1 MKVADAVML
10 APELVG
16 DEPETAD
23 PEALVDVDP
32 NAPEPEPLPEVAE
45 APDPTPDELEPGPE
59 PLPDPEDPDEADVVS
74 LAETGQTVVEVY
86 TVSVTLPTEQCLTV
100 GAQDVMV

>member
-1 MKVADAVML
+1 MEVADAVTL

-32 NAPEPEPLPEVAE
+32 DAPDPDPALDEPEPEPEPLPAPEAAE
-45 APDPTPDELEPGPE
+45 A
-59 PLPDPEDPDEADVVS
+59 VS
-74 LAETGQTVVEVY
+74 PAETGQTVVDVY
-86 TVSVTLPTEQCLTV
+86 TVSVTLPTGQCLTV